1 MNKKPDER
9 PFLGYDT
16 TYAEQRK
23 DRMGDAIGD
32 YLNDEKVDAAQ
43 AYQEMLSETQEWV
56 KYHHTQWQKGKDLL
70 ELMLGHRQSP
80 PLD

>member
-1 MNKKPDER
+1 MNKKPER
-9 PFLGYDT
+9 PFLGLDT
-16 TYAEQRK
+16 TYADQRK

-32 YLNDEKVDAAQ
+32 YLNDEEVDAAQ

-56 KYHHTQWQKGKDLL
+56 KYHHTQWKKGKDLL
-70 ELMLGHRQSP
+70 ELMLGHKQSP